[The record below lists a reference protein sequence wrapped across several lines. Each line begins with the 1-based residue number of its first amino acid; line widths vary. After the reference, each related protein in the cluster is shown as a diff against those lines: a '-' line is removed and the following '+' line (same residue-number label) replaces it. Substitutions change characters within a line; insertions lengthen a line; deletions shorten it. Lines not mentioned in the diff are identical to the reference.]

1 MKKRAAAIGVAATY
15 AAVCAIAIAAY
26 IVLFAINARYGL
38 TLMPF
43 YGVGLYIE
51 IGLLLLSALAIAY
64 FVYAASEA
72 ESRLRTVVAI
82 CAFFGAA
89 IGIAFSLVFI
99 SCSFGDCF

>member
-1 MKKRAAAIGVAATY
+1 MKKRSAAIGIVVTY
-15 AAVCAIAIAAY
+15 SAVCAIAIAAY

-43 YGVGLYIE
+43 YGVGLYVE
-51 IGLLLLSALAIAY
+51 ISLVLLSALAIAY

-72 ESRLRTVVAI
+72 ESRLRMVVAI

-89 IGIAFSLVFI
+89 IGIASGLVFI